1 MSEALAWP
9 DITVGQIL
17 DLYLKDRRDPNAE
30 RKCKTPESIAC
41 HLIAARKCWGDM
53 KLEEFAQGSRG
64 RVKKQVVDWLEEGK
78 SQATCRKRISF
89 LRTAFRFAVEEE
101 IINRVHE
108 PVFKLPRN
116 GPPRER
122 FLDDERELP
131 ALLAALDSVQTP
143 WHTRAA
149 VELLIRTGQRVGAV
163 RELTWSLVD
172 FERREIRFRDTQ
184 TADERSKKR
193 RGNKAMNDD
202 LYNLMRWC
210 EQFKSDKT
218 DAVIHWRD
226 KPCSTLSKG
235 IQSAFKRA
243 GLVGIRTHD
252 LRKASASYVNLQ
264 MGGALEKAA
273 AHIDDT
279 PETTRRHYVQDVSRA
294 TLPAIEAVSDVI
306 ERARNKNA
314 A

>member
-9 DITVGQIL
+9 DLTIGKIL
-17 DLYLKDRRDPNAE
+17 DLYLEDRRDPNAE

-41 HLIAARKCWGDM
+41 HLVAARKCWGDM

-64 RVKKQVVDWLEEGK
+64 RVKKQVVEWLEEGK

-131 ALLAALDSVQTP
+131 ALLAALDSVGTP

-172 FERREIRFRDTQ
+172 FDRREIRFRDTQ
-184 TADERSKKR
+184 TVDKRSKKR
-193 RGNKAMNDD
+193 RGNKAMDDD
-202 LYNLMRWC
+202 LYALMRWC
-210 EQFKSDKT
+210 EQHRSDVT
-218 DAVIHWRD
+218 DHVIHWRD
-226 KPCSTLSKG
+226 KPCSSLSKG
-235 IQSAFKRA
+235 IKSAIKRA
-243 GLVGIRTHD
+243 GLSNLRCHD
-252 LRKASASYVNLQ
+252 LRKASATYVHIQ
-264 MGGALEKAA
+264 TGGDMAKAA
-273 AHIDDT
+273 AMIDDCEAT
-279 PETTRRHYVQDVSRA
+279 ARRHYVQDQSRA
-294 TLPAIEAVSDVI
+294 SLPAIEAVASVMD
-306 ERARNKNA
+306 RARKSA
-314 A
+314 